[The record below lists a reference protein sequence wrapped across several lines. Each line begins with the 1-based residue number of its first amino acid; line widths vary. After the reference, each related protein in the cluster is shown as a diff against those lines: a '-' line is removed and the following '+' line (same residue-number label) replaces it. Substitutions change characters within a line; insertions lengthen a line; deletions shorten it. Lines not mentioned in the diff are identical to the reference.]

1 MRVRDRLTDQLVPL
15 PSIVAPGRYEL
26 STSAVFNGHS
36 LIEAGDVLLSDGTAD
51 CGIDDHKAI
60 FFATEPGPEAEAR
73 LDLVSKA
80 VMSISAIHK
89 HNKGKLP
96 SPLLPQE
103 VANISELRPLEKT
116 LSETFDKGHLM
127 ELARRPR
134 LDMHY
139 QEDITPVSRARRIAP
154 AAIRHLASDTSC
166 WQQRTTAGVTPK
178 AILALFSEDDYS
190 IYENKLFA
198 RLVDRLEQYLV
209 RRLANVQLLLDNF
222 LEAQKFQT
230 APETHFRLSHDVF
243 TMWGETFDEE
253 QTSAQIDL
261 SKKTVDMLRRLLQGV
276 RVLKQSG
283 LYRAIPRSA
292 QVPNQIH
299 LTNILTHDQHYRHL
313 VPLWEQHRE
322 ESAEVQEKPEQHLEG
337 ARELFDSY
345 VDYVG
350 IVLERSLR
358 QVDASPEGSAGI
370 RLVNEGRHWRV
381 TNRNGDSLVFVPLL
395 EAPEKNSAL
404 VRRGPEL
411 RIPVVLT
418 GDYSG
423 YDPAPLLW
431 GGDSGRPL
439 VLSPLDILIEEKV
452 VSLLAAWKWQSL
464 LGNYARKIVKIP
476 APILQ
481 VLETM
486 RMFEVQGNNV
496 STVAPVP
503 TVDLEKVAKL
513 FARHRVGMDLCEEF
527 LSCVGDVSLIATCRY
542 CGEEANFEARANKS
556 FKAYCEKCK
565 LEWGIFYQGGE
576 RRGKFSVNGHG
587 PSDFTLYGRWHQEFP
602 IPAGKP

>member
-1 MRVRDRLTDQLVPL
+1 MRVWDRLTGQLVAL
-15 PSIVAPGRYEL
+15 PGVVAPGRYEL

-36 LIEAGDVLLSDGTAD
+36 LLEAGDVLLSDGTSD
-51 CGIDDHKAI
+51 CRIDEHKAI
-60 FFATEPGPEAEAR
+60 FFATEPDPEAEAN
-73 LDLVSKA
+73 LGLVSKA
-80 VMSISAIHK
+80 VMSISAIRK
-89 HNKGKLP
+89 SNKGKLP
-96 SPLLPQE
+96 SPLLPQA

-134 LDMHY
+134 LDMLY

-166 WQQRTTAGVTPK
+166 WQQRTIAGIVPK
-178 AILALFSEDDYS
+178 AILGLFSEDDYS

-198 RLVDRLEQYLV
+198 RLVDRLEYFLV

-243 TMWGETFDEE
+243 TMWGETFNEE

-261 SKKTVDMLRRLLQGV
+261 SKKTVEMLRQLLQGV

-313 VPLWEQHRE
+313 VRLWEQHRE
-322 ESAEVQEKPEQHLEG
+322 ESIEVQEKPEQHLKG
-337 ARELFDSY
+337 VGELFNSY

-350 IVLERSLR
+350 LVLERSLQ
-358 QVDASPEGSAGI
+358 QVDASPQGTAGI
-370 RLVNEGRHWRV
+370 RLVNEGRNWRV
-381 TNRNGDSLVFVPLL
+381 SKRDGDSLVFVPLL
-395 EAPEKNSAL
+395 EYLGNNSAV
-404 VRRGPEL
+404 VRRGTEL

-418 GDYSG
+418 GDRSSC
-423 YDPAPLLW
+423 DPAPLLW

-439 VLSPLDILIEEKV
+439 VLSPLDILIQEKV
-452 VSLLAAWKWQSL
+452 ISLLTAWTWQSL
-464 LGNYARKIVKIP
+464 LGNYARDIFMMPTPV
-476 APILQ
+476 LQ
-481 VLETM
+481 VLEPM
-486 RMFEVQGNNV
+486 RMFEVRGNRV
-496 STVAPVP
+496 SVVAPVP
-503 TVDLEKVAKL
+503 AVEMDKVEKLLSRFQVD
-513 FARHRVGMDLCEEF
+513 MDLCQEF
-527 LSCVGDVSLIATCRY
+527 LQCVRDVNLTATCRY
-542 CGEEANFEARANKS
+542 CGEEANFKPRADKS
-556 FKAYCEKCK
+556 FKAHCAKCK
-565 LEWGIFYQGGE
+565 LDWEIFHQAGK
-576 RRGKFSVNGHG
+576 RRGKFSVNGHW
-587 PSDFTLYGRWHQEFP
+587 PSDFALYGRWQQEFP
-602 IPAGKP
+602 IP